1 VGIELPAELA
11 DIAGRV
17 GAKWPEAD
25 EDALHEQANAW
36 REAARGLRA
45 LATDADSTAAEAVS
59 SMAGE
64 AAEQAGREWSTF
76 VAADSGLLTGTA
88 QEAERAADR
97 LDHAARQ
104 VGAAK
109 VEIVR
114 QLVDAARTEQAA
126 AAAAD
131 GGHPEALLSLETLR
145 SAVSTNV
152 TVVTESLADAV
163 ADTGR
168 EVTTSSVV
176 SPHPGHNGT
185 GSLLEAVI
193 GATDAVTETV
203 EDEWDDVE
211 DEVTDLRQ
219 DARQG
224 VGEVRDVVRGGVEH
238 AGDVVREG
246 VEHPRDAVHEGVGG
260 VRDVVRGG
268 VEHAGDVV
276 REGVEHPR
284 DAVHEAAGDIR
295 AEVLEDAEDVRG
307 HAPGHA
313 DRVPD
318 NVREGVEGL
327 REHVEEARGDISEA
341 VPHTGGPVPD
351 GGPDALTPPMGN
363 RLPAWMEAPTPR
375 TGVPMPPQPQG
386 QTSLAGFVDGGVPP
400 MAQPPAPPVGG
411 PLPPAAGPIG
421 QPMPAPGG
429 APPPAMPGVV
439 GGDPSQAG
447 QQPGR
452 QAGGIARVA
461 AGGNPAARPGTPP
474 PAAWTAGASQ
484 APNVPARGQQ
494 SGVAPPQ
501 PEPQPRPAPEQPTYG
516 TPRKDRATIV
526 ALFRVH
532 MFPIGHLPK
541 ATSEPSRQLPIPTG
555 EADAP
560 AALRFPPHDHPESAV
575 FDDAEVLPERAAA
588 SPGLDLDHPALAPLF
603 DDYDPLADSNE
614 AEWERRYLVK
624 ADREPL
630 EYAWPPGEAFPEGC
644 AEPGVPVLLEPG
656 TIIDRFGEPRG
667 RVFHPD
673 GTAYRKRSLPPPG
686 PHLRYRRY
694 AVLRPLPVWRGI
706 VAPWFG
712 QPGGA
717 ERFRTV
723 YPADDLVVLG
733 FLRDVTDELTD
744 TDAGEQPGGSA

>member
-1 VGIELPAELA
+1 MGIELPAELA

-152 TVVTESLADAV
+152 TAVTESLADAV

-224 VGEVRDVVRGGVEH
+224 VGE
-238 AGDVVREG
+238 
-246 VEHPRDAVHEGVGG
+246 

-421 QPMPAPGG
+421 QPMPAP
-429 APPPAMPGVV
+429 
-439 GGDPSQAG
+439 DP
-447 QQPGR
+447 
-452 QAGGIARVA
+452 
-461 AGGNPAARPGTPP
+461 
-474 PAAWTAGASQ
+474 
-484 APNVPARGQQ
+484 VP
-494 SGVAPPQ
+494 S
-501 PEPQPRPAPEQPTYG
+501 
-516 TPRKDRATIV
+516 
-526 ALFRVH
+526 
-532 MFPIGHLPK
+532 
-541 ATSEPSRQLPIPTG
+541 
-555 EADAP
+555 AD
-560 AALRFPPHDHPESAV
+560 
-575 FDDAEVLPERAAA
+575 
-588 SPGLDLDHPALAPLF
+588 
-603 DDYDPLADSNE
+603 
-614 AEWERRYLVK
+614 
-624 ADREPL
+624 
-630 EYAWPPGEAFPEGC
+630 
-644 AEPGVPVLLEPG
+644 
-656 TIIDRFGEPRG
+656 
-667 RVFHPD
+667 
-673 GTAYRKRSLPPPG
+673 
-686 PHLRYRRY
+686 
-694 AVLRPLPVWRGI
+694 
-706 VAPWFG
+706 
-712 QPGGA
+712 
-717 ERFRTV
+717 
-723 YPADDLVVLG
+723 
-733 FLRDVTDELTD
+733 
-744 TDAGEQPGGSA
+744 

>member
-1 VGIELPAELA
+1 MGIELPAELA

-152 TVVTESLADAV
+152 TAVTESLADAV

-224 VGEVRDVVRGGVEH
+224 VGE
-238 AGDVVREG
+238 
-246 VEHPRDAVHEGVGG
+246 

-452 QAGGIARVA
+452 QAGGIARVS

-474 PAAWTAGASQ
+474 PAAWTAGSSQ

-501 PEPQPRPAPEQPTYG
+501 PEPQPRPAPEQPAYG
-516 TPRKDRATIV
+516 TPRKDRASIV